1 MKKFFQQEGVK
12 PLQATQTGTIGGQP
26 ASASY
31 FQAQTEQGV
40 LNGIV
45 SFVSHGG
52 VTFQIVGF
60 SPAQAFSAH
69 DATFKQVI
77 SSFGPLTDKA
87 AEGVQPAKIELVRVP
102 RDMTISEFNAQF
114 PSTVPVDVVAIVNGV
129 AKDGQ
134 LKGGQTAKRI
144 TGGVPANLLQQQAPR
159 S

>member
-1 MKKFFQQEGVK
+1 M
-12 PLQATQTGTIGGQP
+12 
-26 ASASY
+26 
-31 FQAQTEQGV
+31 
-40 LNGIV
+40 
-45 SFVSHGG
+45 SFISHGG
-52 VTFQIVGF
+52 VTFGIVGF
-60 SPAQAFSAH
+60 SPAKAFSAN
-69 DATFKQVI
+69 DATFKQSI

-102 RDMTISEFNAQF
+102 RDMTVSEFNAQF